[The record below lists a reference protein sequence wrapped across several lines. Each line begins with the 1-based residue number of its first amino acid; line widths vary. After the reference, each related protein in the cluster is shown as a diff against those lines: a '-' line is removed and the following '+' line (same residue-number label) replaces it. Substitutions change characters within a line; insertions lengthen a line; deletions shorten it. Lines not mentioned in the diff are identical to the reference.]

1 MPNITYG
8 VGFISRFMESLIS
21 SDLVAANRTL
31 RYIKTTL
38 DYGLLFPNNSD
49 DAKSRI
55 RGHLILISL
64 EIKQTERAQ

>member
-1 MPNITYG
+1 
-8 VGFISRFMESLIS
+8 MESLIS

-49 DAKSRI
+49 DADRQN
-55 RGHLILISL
+55 RRYLILISL
-64 EIKQTERAQ
+64 KIKKTERAQEDMFLC